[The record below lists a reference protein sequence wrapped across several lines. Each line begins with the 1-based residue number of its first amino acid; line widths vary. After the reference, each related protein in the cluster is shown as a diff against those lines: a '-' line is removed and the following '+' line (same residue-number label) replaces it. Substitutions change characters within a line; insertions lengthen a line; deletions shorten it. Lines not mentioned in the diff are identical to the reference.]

1 VCIPW
6 FFFPGRVVP
15 DNFSRPQAVQK
26 TTQINPD
33 KSRKKL

>member
-1 VCIPW
+1 M
-6 FFFPGRVVP
+6 VP